1 MTDRTLR
8 EAFASAL
15 RGANG
20 RVVQL
25 PHPKIV
31 FLAQNLDGRAALL
44 AKVEIGP
51 DEQISDGKGFTVTT
65 SRSSSGSFVRLS
77 ANEAG
82 TSLLFLKLVEYVME
96 RTEQAHSSTEAVKRL
111 VAAIDEF
118 RRFFQRKPGRLR
130 EEQIRGLVAE
140 LTFIAHLLEVHSEQA
155 RDIFYS
161 WGGPFDALHD
171 FTFSDGRAVEV
182 KSAHRPASEIRVS
195 SNDQLTTT
203 EDGLD
208 LIVLPLEK
216 VSAISVAD
224 VSFVELVKRVGSA
237 AMSSGATV
245 AELWEN
251 ALVALGLD
259 IDDEYYD
266 QWKFIYGDWLRF
278 DVNTS
283 FPKIDNKHIPQG
295 IVKISYGL
303 RIEDLKEFQMEF
315 SEIEVPL

>member
-1 MTDRTLR
+1 M
-8 EAFASAL
+8 
-15 RGANG
+15 
-20 RVVQL
+20 
-25 PHPKIV
+25 
-31 FLAQNLDGRAALL
+31 
-44 AKVEIGP
+44 
-51 DEQISDGKGFTVTT
+51 
-65 SRSSSGSFVRLS
+65 
-77 ANEAG
+77 
-82 TSLLFLKLVEYVME
+82 
-96 RTEQAHSSTEAVKRL
+96 
-111 VAAIDEF
+111 
-118 RRFFQRKPGRLR
+118 
-130 EEQIRGLVAE
+130 
-140 LTFIAHLLEVHSEQA
+140 
-155 RDIFYS
+155 
-161 WGGPFDALHD
+161 
-171 FTFSDGRAVEV
+171 
-182 KSAHRPASEIRVS
+182 S

-224 VSFVELVKRVGSA
+224 VSFVELVKRVGSV

-251 ALVALGLD
+251 ALLALGLD

-278 DVNTS
+278 DVNSS

-315 SEIEVPL
+315 SDIEVPL